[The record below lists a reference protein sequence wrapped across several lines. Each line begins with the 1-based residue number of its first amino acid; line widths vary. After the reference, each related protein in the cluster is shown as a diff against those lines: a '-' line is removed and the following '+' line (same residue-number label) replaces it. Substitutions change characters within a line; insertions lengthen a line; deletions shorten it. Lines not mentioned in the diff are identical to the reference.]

1 MPQRSREPAT
11 GKDLADQ
18 VALVDA
24 ARATLASG
32 AAERALI
39 SVRQYQTTYPGGAF
53 RPEVA
58 AIRIEA
64 LLKLGRRT
72 EARALAERFPATYGP
87 GLLADRVARMA
98 GLAQP

>member
-1 MPQRSREPAT
+1 MPQRARESAT
-11 GKDLADQ
+11 GNDLANQ

-24 ARATLASG
+24 ARAALASG
-32 AAERALI
+32 GAERALA
-39 SVRQYQTTYPGGAF
+39 SVREYQTTYPGGAF

-64 LLKLGRRT
+64 LLKLGRKA

-87 GLLADRVARMA
+87 GLLADRVARMT
-98 GLAQP
+98 GMTQP